1 MWCEM
6 RGEYWH
12 VERVAGP
19 STAPLAMKLREAP
32 LRMTDSVSIHHGRC
46 INPSQTLRMTVLI
59 SIHRLRAQATGG
71 YSLEVFD
78 VFGLQA
84 HADEA
89 SSEVF
94 EARDVGEDSQG
105 ERRLD
110 GVGAAEDVAKDSV
123 GEDLRA
129 LGVVDGGLAIL
140 LDLPEVMLG
149 EGV

>member
-1 MWCEM
+1 M
-6 RGEYWH
+6 
-12 VERVAGP
+12 
-19 STAPLAMKLREAP
+19 LR
-32 LRMTDSVSIHHGRC
+32 
-46 INPSQTLRMTVLI
+46 
-59 SIHRLRAQATGG
+59 
-71 YSLEVFD
+71 
-78 VFGLQA
+78 LQA

-89 SSEVF
+89 SGEVF
-94 EARDVGEDSQG
+94 EAGDLREDLQG